1 MSTSARFLAE
11 VDEFL
16 DHLIVERGLS
26 VNTVNSYRRD
36 LAKFHH
42 FLDACNLDI
51 EQVKEADIAAFLATL
66 ADLKASSAA
75 RTLVA
80 VRRFFHFRDPKTS
93 PAANIAPPKM
103 GRRLPKA
110 ISIDEILALISA
122 VSGEEPMQ
130 LRSKAL
136 IEFMYG
142 TGARISEAI
151 QLNLED
157 IGTDTARF
165 LGKGGKERIVP
176 VGSEAR
182 RALDEYLVRTRPGLA
197 KGSATRALFLN
208 QRGDRLSRQGAWL
221 LISDAAERA
230 GLGDRVSPHTLRHSY
245 ATHLLAGGADVRTV
259 QELLGHASVATTQI
273 YTLVTIER
281 LREAYLAAHPRA
293 I

>member
-1 MSTSARFLAE
+1 
-11 VDEFL
+11 
-16 DHLIVERGLS
+16 
-26 VNTVNSYRRD
+26 
-36 LAKFHH
+36 
-42 FLDACNLDI
+42 
-51 EQVKEADIAAFLATL
+51 
-66 ADLKASSAA
+66 
-75 RTLVA
+75 
-80 VRRFFHFRDPKTS
+80 
-93 PAANIAPPKM
+93 
-103 GRRLPKA
+103 
-110 ISIDEILALISA
+110 
-122 VSGEEPMQ
+122 
-130 LRSKAL
+130 
-136 IEFMYG
+136 MYG

-208 QRGDRLSRQGAWL
+208 QRGDRLTRQGAWL
-221 LISDAAERA
+221 LIADAAERA

>member
-1 MSTSARFLAE
+1 
-11 VDEFL
+11 
-16 DHLIVERGLS
+16 
-26 VNTVNSYRRD
+26 
-36 LAKFHH
+36 
-42 FLDACNLDI
+42 
-51 EQVKEADIAAFLATL
+51 
-66 ADLKASSAA
+66 
-75 RTLVA
+75 
-80 VRRFFHFRDPKTS
+80 
-93 PAANIAPPKM
+93 
-103 GRRLPKA
+103 
-110 ISIDEILALISA
+110 
-122 VSGEEPMQ
+122 MQ

-230 GLGDRVSPHTLRHSY
+230 WTWVAMRARFRACTLLGRAPGPGLGSTPS
-245 ATHLLAGGADVRTV
+245 
-259 QELLGHASVATTQI
+259 QEG
-273 YTLVTIER
+273 
-281 LREAYLAAHPRA
+281 
-293 I
+293 